1 VETPSDP
8 RPGNGAGSGFAPLAA
23 LLAVTAF
30 VKLTL
35 GVVFFGFGTGDD
47 TEVVLSAFHAAF
59 GLPYDAWSIR
69 SLVLPELVVAPF
81 LELASLFGVTSTDG
95 LRAAA
100 AIPFVLL
107 STANLA
113 LLHRIAFRM
122 TSSRAVALVAASLYA
137 VHWIPLGYASTTFP
151 RTASTTSILAAF
163 LLLRSRGAS
172 LAPPA
177 AAGALLALAATVRY
191 GEVVFLPAAAAS
203 ILLAEGA
210 GRGKARSLLALGTGF
225 LATAL
230 LSMGIYDGL
239 RTGRPFSSLLAFAAY
254 TLLEPK
260 SSSLEP
266 TQPLWWYL
274 WRLPKWFPLPL
285 VPFAFF
291 PGRKVPGALAAMVLV
306 PLGLLS
312 LIHHK
317 ELRYLQGVI
326 PFLCL
331 LVAVGAVHLYSLGHR
346 KATVALLAASLPWLA
361 GGITFLGRR
370 SMAAVEA
377 SRRIATEPDVTAV
390 ALSQAW
396 AYGVNLYFPGVVVRD
411 LPVEPSVEDLS
422 AVVPGSDRVCLWA
435 DVVDGR
441 PELAA
446 WLEEHG
452 LARTGTLRSGAS
464 RSVAVFA
471 RSGPPGPSAETR

>member
-1 VETPSDP
+1 METPSSP
-8 RPGNGAGSGFAPLAA
+8 TPGSPEGSRSAPLAA
-23 LLAVTAF
+23 LLAVTAS
-30 VKLTL
+30 VKLAL
-35 GVVFFGFGTGDD
+35 AVVFFGFGTGDD

-81 LELASLFGVTSTDG
+81 LELASLLGVRSTDG
-95 LRAAA
+95 LRVAAA
-100 AIPFVLL
+100 VPFVLL
-107 STANLA
+107 STVSLA

-151 RTASTTSILAAF
+151 RTASTTCILAAF
-163 LLLRSRGAS
+163 LLLQSRGAS

-177 AAGALLALAATVRY
+177 AAGAFLALAATVRY
-191 GEVVFLPAAAAS
+191 SEVVFLPAAAAA

-210 GRGKARSLLALGTGF
+210 GRGKARSLLALATGF
-225 LATAL
+225 LAMGL

-239 RTGRPFSSLLAFAAY
+239 RTGRPFSSLLAFGTY
-254 TLLEPK
+254 TLLERE

-285 VPFAFF
+285 VPFAFS
-291 PGRKVPGALAAMVLV
+291 GDRKVPSALAAMLLI
-306 PLGLLS
+306 PLILLS
-312 LIHHK
+312 LVHHK

-346 KATVALLAASLPWLA
+346 KATVALLAVSLPWLA
-361 GGITFLGRR
+361 GGITFLGRK
-370 SMAAVEA
+370 SMSAVEA
-377 SRRIATEPDVTAV
+377 SRRIATERGVTTV

-396 AYGVNLYFPGVVVRD
+396 AYGVNLYFPGIVVRD
-411 LPVEPSVEDLS
+411 LPAEPSVEGLS

-435 DVVDGR
+435 DVVDGT
-441 PELAA
+441 PSLAA
-446 WLEEHG
+446 WLGEHG
-452 LARTGTLRSGAS
+452 FARAETLRSGAS

-471 RSGPPGPSAETR
+471 RSAPPGSSVDIR